1 VIESDDD
8 IPKVVGEINERM
20 QALHD
25 YLGER
30 NLDAA
35 KIRFPRGYIRT
46 CASHRSKY
54 RFLTCHTLKSNIAY
68 AKLTSDIYRWLLN
81 RTDLSITAKEMIIK
95 QGIALVGSVAETVV
109 KEVLKGQPG
118 GGRKQNFKK
127 KIQKLVD
134 DDTITQ
140 ELQAELDWLWDTRN
154 NIHIMLL
161 TDREYNKYEMKH
173 YNRAIKA
180 MQNLRVAL
188 GGLP

>member
-1 VIESDDD
+1 MIDSDED
-8 IPKVVGEINERM
+8 IPKVVSEINERM

-25 YLGER
+25 YLGDR
-30 NLDAA
+30 NLGEA

-46 CASHRSKY
+46 CASHRHKY
-54 RFLTCHTLKSNIAY
+54 QFLSCHTLKSNIAY

-81 RTDLSITAKEMIIK
+81 RTDLSITAKEMMIK
-95 QGIALVGSVAETVV
+95 QGIALVGTVAETVV

-127 KIQKLVD
+127 KVQKLLD
-134 DDTITQ
+134 DGVINQ
-140 ELQAELDWLWDTRN
+140 ELQAELEWLWDTRN
-154 NIHIMLL
+154 NVHIMLL
-161 TDREYNKYEMKH
+161 TDREYNKYEIKH

-180 MQNLRVAL
+180 MQSLRVAL

>member
-1 VIESDDD
+1 MIKSDEDV
-8 IPKVVGEINERM
+8 PKIVSEINERM

-30 NLDAA
+30 NIEEA
-35 KIRFPRGYIRT
+35 KIKFPRGYIRT
-46 CASHRSKY
+46 CASHRRKY
-54 RFLTCHTLKSNIAY
+54 SFLECHTLKSNIAY

-81 RTDLSITAKEMIIK
+81 RTDISITAKEMIIK

-127 KIQKLVD
+127 KVEKLVED
-134 DDTITQ
+134 NVITN
-140 ELQAELDWLWDTRN
+140 ELKEELDWLWDTRN
-154 NIHIMLL
+154 NVHIMLL
-161 TDREYNKYEMKH
+161 TEREYQKYEMKH

-180 MQNLRVAL
+180 MKNLRVSL
-188 GGLP
+188 GGKP